1 MFLNCKFK
9 AFSIN
14 LNAQHVNGMTHFD
27 LAWKLVQMHV
37 QLLGTTEDQQLLC
50 SRSKPFLSLAFCLT
64 TLKENPQNRRSET
77 FESISLEPFGFSFLT
92 ISRDVQFH
100 KVSKVLD
107 IRRQVLNFIVRE
119 TQFTKFAQSEEIL
132 QKRKIN

>member
-1 MFLNCKFK
+1 MSPPMPNCRAMGTRHFGIGQTPCTFLP
-9 AFSIN
+9 S
-14 LNAQHVNGMTHFD
+14 LQEPLHTRV
-27 LAWKLVQMHV
+27 
-37 QLLGTTEDQQLLC
+37 GTTEDQQLLC

-77 FESISLEPFGFSFLT
+77 FESISLESFGFSFLT